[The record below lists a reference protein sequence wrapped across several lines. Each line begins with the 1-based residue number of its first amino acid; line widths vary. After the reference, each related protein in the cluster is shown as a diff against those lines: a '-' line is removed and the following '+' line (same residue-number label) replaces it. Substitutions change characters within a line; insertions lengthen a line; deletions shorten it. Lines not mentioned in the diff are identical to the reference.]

1 MTYGYMPGPG
11 QVDVD
16 ITIPSGQHVTGGAI
30 GILVL
35 TLAYPLLPGN
45 VANAS
50 TYDYPVL
57 FKVLEGTDIPQIL
70 GADPSLL
77 DKVIEGG
84 RELERQGARAVIGAC
99 GYFANYQKEAA
110 DALKIP
116 TFLSSLV
123 QIPVIR
129 QSLKPGQKV
138 GVICADRPSLTPSA
152 LYQCGV
158 DDLDSL
164 VIYGAQD
171 LPEFRNIL
179 DGTGHLNSH
188 QLEQELV
195 GLAKQMVEENPDIG
209 AILLECSDM
218 PPYAWAVQNATRLPV
233 FDFITMI
240 NWIHGAVVRRPF
252 AGFM

>member
-1 MTYGYMPGPG
+1 VTYGYMPGPG

-57 FKVLEGTDIPQIL
+57 FKVLDGTDIPQIL

-110 DALKIP
+110 VALNIP

-123 QIPVIR
+123 QIPVMR

-138 GVICADRPSLTPSA
+138 GVICADRPSLTPNA
-152 LYQCGV
+152 LSQCGV
-158 DDLDSL
+158 GDLDSL
-164 VIYGAQD
+164 VVYGAQD

-195 GLAKQMVEENPDIG
+195 GLAKQMVAENPDIG

-240 NWIHGAVVRRPF
+240 NWIQGAVVRRPF
-252 AGFM
+252 TGFM

>member
-1 MTYGYMPGPG
+1 VTYGYMPGPG

-16 ITIPSGQHVTGGAI
+16 ITIPAGQHVTGGAI

-110 DALKIP
+110 AALTIP
-116 TFLSSLV
+116 TFLSSLI
-123 QIPVIR
+123 QIPNMR

-138 GVICADRPSLTPSA
+138 GVICADRASLTPSA
-152 LYQCGV
+152 LSQCGV
-158 DDLDSL
+158 DDLESL
-164 VIYGAQD
+164 VIVGAQD

-195 GLAKQMVEENPDIG
+195 GLAKQMVSENPDIG

-240 NWIHGAVVRRPF
+240 NWIQGAVVRRPF
-252 AGFM
+252 TGFM